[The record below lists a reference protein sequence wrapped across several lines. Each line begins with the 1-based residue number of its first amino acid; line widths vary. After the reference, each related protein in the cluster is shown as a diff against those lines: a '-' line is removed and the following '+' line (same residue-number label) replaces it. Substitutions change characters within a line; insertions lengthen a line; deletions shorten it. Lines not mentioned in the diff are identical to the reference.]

1 MPCVCVCM
9 FVRVYVPARV
19 GMYGVAHSS
28 KGLFIPTIT
37 PTYISPHKA
46 TKPNA
51 TLITNQQITSSDKS
65 TLAHNLQSQGT
76 VSLHSNRGSRL
87 QTIYTYHMLLCC
99 QTSRMCV
106 CVFMVVHVPVRACVC
121 VYVRACG
128 CFVTARS
135 MVNTNPSYAR
145 TKCHES

>member
-1 MPCVCVCM
+1 MNRLKSTTHAVCVCVYM

-19 GMYGVAHSS
+19 GMYGVAHSN

-46 TKPNA
+46 TKLNT

-87 QTIYTYHMLLCC
+87 QTIYTYHMLHCC
-99 QTSRMCV
+99 QTSRMYLCV
-106 CVFMVVHVPVRACVC
+106 CVCVC
-121 VYVRACG
+121 MFVRVG
-128 CFVTARS
+128 VLLRR
-135 MVNTNPSYAR
+135 VPW
-145 TKCHES
+145 